1 MGLLKS
7 TTLPIKIGNFVMFN
21 IEKPITL
28 TILPI
33 TLSHQSYIIESIS
46 SWLSTPDYD
55 HTIPA
60 NKARELIAAIYG
72 YKNKIAFKNSSTET
86 VDRDRNLE
94 LKEPELSTTEIYLN
108 IYHQIQKI
116 SNGKYNGVLCFILAD
131 YFKGLFEGRWD
142 DLIIIDGPSLLLINM
157 IDRFPH
163 ASDWG
168 SEPCK
173 LFFTLNNVG
182 HFMTT
187 SSYCRTV
194 ETDKHMD
201 MLNDLANNGDS
212 FLKAVEH
219 HGERYEHLKFPKIHK
234 TYNYILSKDGIN
246 TNNNLAN
253 KELKPLLRLQSQ
265 KIGNKKEFIQQYI
278 LQLPFFATQSDDNKL
293 SEQFKSLSFLET
305 AKIKNIKIQSNYVN
319 SAFDFLSKNEIE
331 NLDSKFHFDENGLV
345 SLIFNEN
352 QRISLIGTVDLAE
365 FGQCNFE
372 LFFIINYFVQHNFS
386 PKLQSLISRKE
397 IPNQKPRK
405 ILNRLTIF
413 NDKGVLYSNTP
424 ENKLQS
430 FPYGSLN
437 LGSNAQGL
445 GLELKKIIDMLIL
458 RTNTDIE
465 KNQSVFINLGN
476 SISEQYL
483 RKKINFSS
491 SLRAANKGFALRHE
505 MPSAIKE
512 ILTEVSEK
520 ELSQKKLPSLQY
532 FPDAYT
538 KKGKQV
544 TWQEFHRHITLLY
557 TLKFTLNKNDHEYI
571 IGGPRYSYTLQE
583 VFKYV
588 TDRDRYIPIKEYSLK
603 ELQQFNKFLN
613 AVIGTDIVIKKT
625 NLDGHNGL
633 IELIPIPD
641 SKLNSKARKYKSSM
655 KKQLAFS

>member
-1 MGLLKS
+1 
-7 TTLPIKIGNFVMFN
+7 MFN

-253 KELKPLLRLQSQ
+253 K
-265 KIGNKKEFIQQYI
+265 
-278 LQLPFFATQSDDNKL
+278 
-293 SEQFKSLSFLET
+293 
-305 AKIKNIKIQSNYVN
+305 
-319 SAFDFLSKNEIE
+319 
-331 NLDSKFHFDENGLV
+331 
-345 SLIFNEN
+345 
-352 QRISLIGTVDLAE
+352 
-365 FGQCNFE
+365 
-372 LFFIINYFVQHNFS
+372 
-386 PKLQSLISRKE
+386 
-397 IPNQKPRK
+397 
-405 ILNRLTIF
+405 
-413 NDKGVLYSNTP
+413 
-424 ENKLQS
+424 
-430 FPYGSLN
+430 
-437 LGSNAQGL
+437 
-445 GLELKKIIDMLIL
+445 
-458 RTNTDIE
+458 
-465 KNQSVFINLGN
+465 
-476 SISEQYL
+476 
-483 RKKINFSS
+483 
-491 SLRAANKGFALRHE
+491 
-505 MPSAIKE
+505 
-512 ILTEVSEK
+512 
-520 ELSQKKLPSLQY
+520 
-532 FPDAYT
+532 
-538 KKGKQV
+538 
-544 TWQEFHRHITLLY
+544 
-557 TLKFTLNKNDHEYI
+557 
-571 IGGPRYSYTLQE
+571 
-583 VFKYV
+583 
-588 TDRDRYIPIKEYSLK
+588 
-603 ELQQFNKFLN
+603 
-613 AVIGTDIVIKKT
+613 
-625 NLDGHNGL
+625 
-633 IELIPIPD
+633 
-641 SKLNSKARKYKSSM
+641 
-655 KKQLAFS
+655 